1 MAVHL
6 SLRTVQLMVLLHDSN
21 QPIAINRHSALNTK
35 FEAILYIYIA
45 VYLFDCFAGNIHST
59 SSIC

>member
-6 SLRTVQLMVLLHDSN
+6 SLRTVQLMQLLHDSN

-35 FEAILYIYIA
+35 FEAIYSGIFI
-45 VYLFDCFAGNIHST
+45 
-59 SSIC
+59 